1 MTTRLDTWHGLSA
14 AAWAAATGAT
24 QIEMHDVLSST
35 NDRAHALAADGAP
48 AGTVVLARRQTAG
61 RGQHGRSWT
70 SAADAGIWCS
80 VVERP
85 VDPSAMTVLA
95 LRVGLQMAD
104 ALDALAAPTP
114 LYVKWPNDLYAG
126 DRKLAG
132 VLIEGRWQDAK
143 PLYAVV
149 GVGVNLEPPAD
160 VPAAAL
166 GARHAQAAFTAV
178 VRAVR
183 AAAASTGLLS
193 EAERRAWDQR
203 DLAAGRAIVSP
214 GAGIA
219 SGIAAD
225 GALQVRQGPALTTFH
240 SGSLVFA

>member
-1 MTTRLDTWHGLSA
+1 MTTRLDAWRGRSA
-14 AAWAAATGAT
+14 DAWAAAMGAA
-24 QIEMHDVLSST
+24 QVEIHDELPST

-61 RGQHGRSWT
+61 RGQHGRSWA

-85 VDPSAMTVLA
+85 HDPSAMTVLA
-95 LRVGLQMAD
+95 LRVGLHMAD

-114 LYVKWPNDLYAG
+114 LYVKWPNDLFAG
-126 DRKLAG
+126 ERKLAG
-132 VLIEGRWQDAK
+132 VLIEGRWQDTK

-166 GARHAQAAFTAV
+166 GATHAEAAFEAV

-183 AAAASTGLLS
+183 AAAACTGLLS
-193 EAERRAWDQR
+193 EAECRAWQAR
-203 DLAAGRAIVSP
+203 DLAAGREIVSP

-219 SGIAAD
+219 AGIAAD
-225 GALQVRQGPALTTFH
+225 GALQVRQGSALTTFH
-240 SGSLVFA
+240 AGSLVFA